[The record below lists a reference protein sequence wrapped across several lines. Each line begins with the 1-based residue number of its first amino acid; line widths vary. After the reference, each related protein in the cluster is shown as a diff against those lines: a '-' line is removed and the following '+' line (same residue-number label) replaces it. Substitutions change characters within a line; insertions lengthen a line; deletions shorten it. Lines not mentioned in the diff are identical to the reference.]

1 MIYVIINQNDACDF
15 INLVYKPQ
23 TNFSRGWFFM
33 VKNEKESSLF
43 RKSTLERVS
52 SPEQLNEYIKVTNP
66 NLVIILIGI
75 FAILIAGV
83 AWVFFGGIPN
93 TEVLNGTV
101 VVQSDNT
108 PKLYCYV
115 PISTSK
121 VLKEGMDVQIT
132 PDYVNDTQ
140 YGYIKGKV
148 LSVGKE
154 IVTNS
159 YLTKNFKNPQL
170 VLPAVSF
177 AAQSGNVVE
186 IEISLD
192 SWTNPKGYEIEIT
205 DGTTCVAKIIKDETK
220 PYEIAFNK

>member
-1 MIYVIINQNDACDF
+1 MVFIYKLQMLF
-15 INLVYKPQ
+15 RK
-23 TNFSRGWFFM
+23 GWFFM
-33 VKNEKESSLF
+33 VKDEKESSLF

-66 NLVIILIGI
+66 NLVIILVGI

-101 VVQSDNT
+101 VVQSDNIS
-108 PKLYCYV
+108 KLYCYV

-177 AAQSGNVVE
+177 AAQNGNVVE
-186 IEISLD
+186 IEISLG

>member
-1 MIYVIINQNDACDF
+1 MI
-15 INLVYKPQ
+15 
-23 TNFSRGWFFM
+23 
-33 VKNEKESSLF
+33 
-43 RKSTLERVS
+43 
-52 SPEQLNEYIKVTNP
+52 
-66 NLVIILIGI
+66 IILAGI

-93 TEVLNGTV
+93 TEVLSGTV

-220 PYEIAFNK
+220 YKLENKKSGD